1 MVLLS
6 SIGYIQIHAYTSYAQ
21 IPLKD
26 VAVAVTNTD
35 GAALALRLTN
45 RNGLLDSPIEIAVP
59 NISASQ
65 SPNTGIIPYSSVNI
79 YAKLKGYE
87 EIMIKSLQV
96 FPNITTLQD
105 LEMIP
110 LSEYPTNWIQSET
123 FQTPPQNL

>member
-21 IPLKD
+21 IPLRD
-26 VAVAVTNTD
+26 VAVAITNTD
-35 GAALALRLTN
+35 GAAIALRLTN

-59 NISASQ
+59 DISASQ
-65 SPNTGIIPYSSVNI
+65 SPNTGIIPFSIVNI
-79 YAKLKGYE
+79 YAKLKNYE
-87 EIMIKSLQV
+87 EIVVKNVQV
-96 FPNITTLQD
+96 FPNVTTLQD

-110 LSEYPTNWIQSET
+110 LSEYPTNWIQSEA